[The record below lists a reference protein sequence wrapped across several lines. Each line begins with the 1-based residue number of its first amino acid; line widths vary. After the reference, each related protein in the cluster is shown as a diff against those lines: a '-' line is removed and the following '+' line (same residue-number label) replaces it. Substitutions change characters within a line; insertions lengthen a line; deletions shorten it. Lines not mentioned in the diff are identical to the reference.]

1 MNTKGKKNIKK
12 VTSKNFRYKAVQK
25 NVKKKKVRRIRYGR
39 IILCIILPICFL
51 FILSKF
57 IKFPVKNIYVSGNS
71 ILSDQEI
78 IELAGI
84 SDYPSMFDVS
94 IYKIEKKL
102 ETNKYINN
110 ASVKKKHLKEV
121 YIKIEENIP
130 ILYYAYSDETIFNNK
145 NNYSGVYSNTTLLNY
160 TPTDKFNDLIDGLI
174 LLSSD
179 VRSRISEIQYIP
191 NDVDDDRFLLTMND
205 GNYVYITL
213 TKIELLD
220 SYIKIVKEFVDKKG
234 ILYLDSGEYF
244 EIK

>member
-12 VTSKNFRYKAVQK
+12 VTSKNSRYKVVQK
-25 NVKKKKVRRIRYGR
+25 NVKKKKVRRVRYGR

>member
-1 MNTKGKKNIKK
+1 MNTKGKNNIKK
-12 VTSKNFRYKAVQK
+12 ITNKNSKYKSVQK
-25 NVKKKKVRRIRYGR
+25 KVKKKKVRKIRYGR

-51 FILSKF
+51 FVL
-57 IKFPVKNIYVSGNS
+57 IKFVKFPLRNIYISGNS

-102 ETNKYINN
+102 EANKYISK
-110 ASVKKKHLKEV
+110 ASVKKKKLKEV

-130 ILYYAYSDETIFNNK
+130 ILYYAYSGETIFNDK
-145 NNYSGVYSNTTLLNY
+145 KGYSGDYSSTILLNY
-160 TPTDKFNDLIDGLI
+160 TPVEKFNDLVEGMI
-174 LLSSD
+174 LLSRD
-179 VRSRISEIQYIP
+179 VRNRISEIQYTP

-220 SYIKIVKEFVDKKG
+220 SYINIVKEFVDKRG